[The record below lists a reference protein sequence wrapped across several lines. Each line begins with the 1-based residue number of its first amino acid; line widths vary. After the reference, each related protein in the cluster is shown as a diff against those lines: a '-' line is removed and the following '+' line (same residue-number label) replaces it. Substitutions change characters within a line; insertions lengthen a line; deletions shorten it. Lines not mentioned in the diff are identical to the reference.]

1 MKKIILMTMLMGAV
15 FAQSDCNKDNWR
27 EYYNSEGRD
36 MTDCDLEGAFLD
48 GADLTDA
55 DLSGAILEGANL
67 YWVQFQGAYLTGANL
82 TSADLTDAFLADADL
97 EGVRSSRIKG
107 EPASLPKGWS
117 LVDGRLIKK
126 DGE

>member
-1 MKKIILMTMLMGAV
+1 MTMLMSAV

-36 MTDCDLEGAFLD
+36 MTDCDLEGANLSYAKFQ
-48 GADLTDA
+48 GANLTNA
-55 DLSGAILEGANL
+55 NLEGANL
-67 YWVQFQGAYLTGANL
+67 ERANLERANL
-82 TSADLTDAFLADADL
+82 TNAIL
-97 EGVRSSRIKG
+97 EGVRSSRIRGK
-107 EPASLPKGWS
+107 PASLPKGWS

>member
-15 FAQSDCNKDNWR
+15 FAQGDCNKDNWR

-36 MTDCDLEGAFLD
+36 MTDCDLEGAN
-48 GADLTDA
+48 
-55 DLSGAILEGANL
+55 LER
-67 YWVQFQGAYLTGANL
+67 ANL
-82 TSADLTDAFLADADL
+82 TNAIL
-97 EGVRSSRIKG
+97 EGVRSSHISGK
-107 EPASLPKGWS
+107 PASLPKGWS